1 MYSSENDTQLPTTDE
16 QVKNLAQFFAL
27 LWEIDKRN
35 NPQLYEKRNR
45 STDNTDKA

>member
-1 MYSSENDTQLPTTDE
+1 MYPKKTDNQIPSTNE
-16 QVKNLAQFFAL
+16 QITNLAQFFAL

-45 STDNTDKA
+45 STDNTNKA